1 MKASSLMKY
10 AMIAYNNTIHSSTG
24 FTPFVLLYGHT
35 DSRNPL
41 ELHCPKEF
49 YQEYVIRHKQIMENA
64 QKLIN
69 NKQANDE
76 QQVIERFNKNKETAQ
91 FKVED
96 SVHKQVAK
104 TARSNKLEPKYLGPY
119 TIVRIHPEQIAEIVG
134 KHVNAKTIR
143 VHFRL
148 LRRPE
153 NVSGTPSPASQ
164 CSRSPLPQQ
173 SYSQ

>member
-1 MKASSLMKY
+1 
-10 AMIAYNNTIHSSTG
+10 
-24 FTPFVLLYGHT
+24 
-35 DSRNPL
+35 
-41 ELHCPKEF
+41 
-49 YQEYVIRHKQIMENA
+49 MENT

-69 NKQANDE
+69 NKLSSE
-76 QQVIERFNKNKETAQ
+76 KQQVIEKANKNTETVQ
-91 FKVED
+91 FKVGD
-96 SVHKQVAK
+96 TVYKQVAK
-104 TARSNKLEPKYLGPY
+104 TARSNKLDPKYLGPY

-153 NVSGTPSPASQ
+153 NVSGTPSPSSQ
-164 CSRSPLPQQ
+164 CSDSPLPQQ